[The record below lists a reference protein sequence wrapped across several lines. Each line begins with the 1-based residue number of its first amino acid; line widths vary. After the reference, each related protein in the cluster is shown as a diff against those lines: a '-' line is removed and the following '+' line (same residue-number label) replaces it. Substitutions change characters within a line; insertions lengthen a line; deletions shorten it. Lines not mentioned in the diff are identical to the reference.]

1 MGRQSLDNERGATLA
16 LVAVTMFLF
25 LGLAALAIDLGMV
38 KASDAQAQ
46 RAADAAALAGAS
58 AFIDYG
64 NSDQAVVDSAAT
76 ARALD
81 YATRHSIRTTPIA
94 PGEVTVQV
102 LDAEYKVRVTITR
115 PTVSTWF
122 ANTFGIS
129 SVSVSRQAAA
139 EAAKAGV
146 STNCLKP
153 FLLPDRWYEADKV
166 YQDVNGNNIMD
177 ATAHD
182 GEAWFYQPT
191 QTSASGGT
199 DRYEAYDPEN
209 PLSTQTGYGSGAS
222 GIAGD
227 RGLDLL
233 LKPQTGNAQRMGNFY
248 QILDPAAYGMDSTAV
263 KDAIASGCITA
274 AVGDTAV
281 LKNGSTTSARQ
292 GVQALIA
299 KDPDVVWD
307 DAAGHPTATSAY
319 PDWTQN
325 PRVIVVAFYD
335 PAAIAVT
342 CDVTRQ
348 NDCTNASVPGTIHFQ
363 NFARIFLQ
371 NDPGNTG
378 NIMARF
384 VGYVSGGGGG
394 ETSGPTIRVLRLV
407 E

>member
-1 MGRQSLDNERGATLA
+1 MRRQILGNERGATLA
-16 LVAVTMFLF
+16 IIAVTMFLF

-38 KASDAQAQ
+38 KASAAQAQ

-64 NSDQAVVDSAAT
+64 NSDQGVIDSAAT
-76 ARALD
+76 ARATD
-81 YATRHSIRTTPIA
+81 YATRHSIRSTPISA
-94 PGEVTVQV
+94 GEVTVTFP
-102 LDAEYKVRVTITR
+102 AAFTVRVAITR
-115 PTVSTWF
+115 AVVPTWF

-129 SVSVSRQAAA
+129 SVGVSRQAAA
-139 EAAKAGV
+139 EAAESGV

-153 FLLPDRWYEADKV
+153 FLLPDRWYEADKT
-166 YQDVNGNNIMD
+166 YQDSNSNNVMD
-177 ATAHD
+177 ATEHD

-191 QTSASGGT
+191 QTAPSGQT
-199 DRYEAYDPEN
+199 DRYEAYDPE
-209 PLSTQTGYGSGAS
+209 SASQTQTGYGSGAS
-222 GIAGD
+222 GLEGD

-263 KDAIASGCITA
+263 KDAIASGCISA
-274 AVGDTAV
+274 SVGDTAV

-307 DAAGHPTATSAY
+307 DVAGHPTATAAY

-348 NDCTNASVPGTIHFQ
+348 NDCTNASVPGTIRFQ

-394 ETSGPTIRVLRLV
+394 NTSGPTVRVLRLV